1 MPMNLRR
8 HLLVGTLV
16 LSMFVLLSGR
26 AEAQSHG
33 HKATVEVQAGI
44 TLTVSQQHSIRVYY
58 ASHPRWGA
66 KALPPGMQKR
76 LAKGKPLP
84 PGIAKK
90 LAPAALSSKIGLPAG
105 YQLVEVG
112 LDVVLVEAATGIVR
126 DLLRSVIR

>member
-26 AEAQSHG
+26 AEAQGRG
-33 HKATVEVQAGI
+33 HKATVDVQAGI

-90 LAPAALSSKIGLPAG
+90 LAPPALSSKIGLPAG

-112 LDVVLVEAATGIVR
+112 LDVVVVEAATGIIR

>member
-1 MPMNLRR
+1 MPTKLRR

-16 LSMFVLLSGR
+16 LSMFVLLSGQ

-33 HKATVEVQAGI
+33 HKTTVEVKAGI
-44 TLTVSQQHSIRVYY
+44 TLTVSQQRSIRVYY

-66 KALPPGMQKR
+66 KALPPGMRKR

-90 LAPAALSSKIGLPAG
+90 LAPAALSSKVGLPAG
-105 YQLVEVG
+105 YRLMEVG

-126 DLLRSVIR
+126 DLLKDAIH